1 MESDTKWA
9 SFEAELPAELKAKVA
24 EISRL
29 LADSDQHQ
37 KSVLRRLGVSANLD
51 HHQEFWLQ
59 LRAAARYM
67 GISENEFWQMDPDQF
82 CAVLEFKAREL
93 ERQSEANRADPRRSR
108 EKASPKSGG
117 RPKGIPV
124 NGEKMRTLRG
134 KLPQHRF
141 AAECGV
147 SLDTIQRG
155 EAGERWDEK
164 TFITVAENITA
175 LRRERVTPEDLKNR
189 TN

>member
-1 MESDTKWA
+1 
-9 SFEAELPAELKAKVA
+9 
-24 EISRL
+24 
-29 LADSDQHQ
+29 
-37 KSVLRRLGVSANLD
+37 
-51 HHQEFWLQ
+51 
-59 LRAAARYM
+59 
-67 GISENEFWQMDPDQF
+67 
-82 CAVLEFKAREL
+82 
-93 ERQSEANRADPRRSR
+93 
-108 EKASPKSGG
+108 
-117 RPKGIPV
+117 
-124 NGEKMRTLRG
+124 MRTLRG